1 MQADSDIHVKQ
12 KKKKKKQGQKI
23 KNKIVVT
30 VKSLLTLGT
39 TKNSQIQKS

>member
-1 MQADSDIHVKQ
+1 VKADSDTHVKL
-12 KKKKKKQGQKI
+12 KKKKQGQKI